1 MTLSV
6 SLQHRFPDMALDV
19 AFTSSGRLTALF
31 GPSGCGKTS
40 VVNAIAGLLHPD
52 QARVALDGHDFADTA
67 SGTWVP
73 PHRRRIGYVFQDAR
87 LLPHLTVKQNLR
99 YGLWFTPAADRYAD
113 ESAVVSL
120 LGLAPLLTRKPAH
133 LSGGER
139 QRVAIGRAL
148 LQSPRLL
155 LMDEPLASLD
165 EARKLEI
172 LPYIERLRDEIK
184 VPIVYVSHGVNEV
197 ARLATDVVL
206 MAKGRVVQAGPVA
219 EVLPLLAEAGGELAQ
234 DAGVLLEASF
244 KAYDAANDLTTLASP
259 AGDIR
264 IAGRMAASDGSYRVH
279 IRAADVMLATAR
291 PQDVSALNIFEGVV
305 TAVTDL
311 PGAAL
316 EVRINAGG
324 SVLSSRITRFSGN
337 RLGIV
342 PGKAVY
348 AVVKTMSVRPP
359 GK

>member
-6 SLQHRFPDMALDV
+6 AIRHHFPDVSLDV
-19 AFTSSGRLTALF
+19 AFDSSGKLTALF

-40 VVNAIAGLLHPD
+40 VINAIAGLLRPESGK
-52 QARVALDGHDFADTA
+52 VSLGGTVFADTPDA
-67 SGTWVP
+67 IWVP
-73 PHRRRIGYVFQDAR
+73 PHRRRVGYVFQDSR

-99 YGLWFTPAADRYAD
+99 YGQWFTPPAERYV
-113 ESAVVSL
+113 EEGAVISL
-120 LGLAPLLTRKPAH
+120 LGLARLLDRRPAH

-165 EARKLEI
+165 EPRKLEI
-172 LPYIERLRDEIK
+172 LPYIERLRDEMK
-184 VPIVYVSHGVNEV
+184 VPIVYVSHVVSEV

-206 MAKGRVVQAGPVA
+206 MTQGRVAQAGRVG

-234 DAGVLLEASF
+234 DAGVLLDARF
-244 KAYDAANDLTTLASP
+244 KTYDAANDLTTLSSP
-259 AGDIR
+259 AGEVR
-264 IAGRMAASDGSYRVH
+264 IAGQLAAAGGSYRLH
-279 IRAADVMLATAR
+279 IRAADVMLATTR
-291 PQDVSALNIFEGVV
+291 PQDISALNIFEGVV
-305 TAVTDL
+305 TALNEL

-316 EVRINAGG
+316 EVRIEAG
-324 SVLSSRITRFSGN
+324 SSFISSRITRFSAK

-342 PGKAVY
+342 PGTAIFAVI
-348 AVVKTMSVRPP
+348 KTMSVRPP
-359 GK
+359 GQ